1 MLVSPRRRLLAAA
14 VAAALLVAGA
24 ALLGLRPWARERDAF
39 TQSSFDASVWRRTV
53 SAPAEQH
60 PRGQMFESLIERL
73 APQRFPSRGA
83 LAQLLGRPELRRGRA
98 DFWFVGRWQD
108 VSSACAQAVFDAEG
122 ELRRLGLVRG
132 TTRTG
137 GHGHLSVRCSGPE
150 LANAPALITISIG

>member
-1 MLVSPRRRLLAAA
+1 MLDPGRRRAITRLE
-14 VAAALLVAGA
+14 ALL
-24 ALLGLRPWARERDAF
+24 R
-39 TQSSFDASVWRRTV
+39 ASVWRRTV